1 MFIGTFCLLLI
12 MVTWSI
18 INFLQKLSNVWQTRT
33 KNFIFNFTTFSPIF
47 HPNYRLS
54 WSVSM
59 LQTEKEKR
67 LVMRLPNSTRK
78 RKTEKNVNIRFFWVN
93 PFFFKSYRKQIGG
106 EHKVNLNF
114 VSPWRRKLKNEIE
127 SPLSAFYSLKKNE
140 NKTWISF
147 SYAIT
152 VNRGDSK
159 IGWH

>member
-1 MFIGTFCLLLI
+1 MINHQFSAEIVKCLTNEDKKLHIQFHDIFSNIPL
-12 MVTWSI
+12 
-18 INFLQKLSNVWQTRT
+18 KLSIVM
-33 KNFIFNFTTFSPIF
+33 ISFNATNRKRKTTC
-47 HPNYRLS
+47 NA
-54 WSVSM
+54 
-59 LQTEKEKR
+59 
-67 LVMRLPNSTRK
+67 LPNSTRK